1 MPRRGRCRCGN
12 ILVFHRGPQGYKMRC
27 PQCLAVVRL
36 RLGPP
41 AKSMPPK
48 SRPPAEDFDFSSYA
62 PTQFLEIDESDA
74 KDRGSR

>member
-36 RLGPP
+36 HLNQP
-41 AKSMPPK
+41 AKPPPPK
-48 SRPPAEDFDFSSYA
+48 NRPPADPFDFSAYP
-62 PTQFLEIDESDA
+62 PTQVLEIDENGA
-74 KDRGSR
+74 KDRDLR